1 MSRTPT
7 YLFLKIVFDCE
18 IVQKLILKQRSF
30 GGEDYWRGLNS
41 LMSIIFEQAALCPP
55 WELLNINGLIKLS

>member
-7 YLFLKIVFDCE
+7 FLFLQIVFDCE

-30 GGEDYWRGLNS
+30 GGEHDWRRLNL

-55 WELLNINGLIKLS
+55 WQRLNINGLIKLS